1 MAGSGETWTAAVI
14 ALLRYQTANL
24 FRSHRWIFPLI
35 AYALLIS
42 VGGAGSGSRA
52 LADGLD
58 WSAAI
63 LVPVVALLTR
73 SMLTAEPGAARA
85 CVFAARGPWRGQ
97 LATLLTAFAGGAVLG
112 LAGAAYE
119 LATAGHETA
128 LLVPLAVGLGK
139 ALVCALVGS
148 AVGTLFN
155 PPLIRHPAAALLSDP
170 RRCGRGAGV
179 QRLSGQRR
187 AARRRRGDPVRGLA
201 SGAPAAGGG
210 RAGRCV
216 MDRILLAGRP
226 SGGLKRP
233 RRRGRR
239 RFWRPRSQ
247 L

>member
-1 MAGSGETWTAAVI
+1 MI

-35 AYALLIS
+35 TYALLIS
-42 VGGAGSGSRA
+42 VGGAGSGAHATALVRA
-52 LADGLD
+52 RDLADGLD

-85 CVFAARGPWRGQ
+85 CVFAARGPARAQ

-112 LAGAAYE
+112 LAGALYE
-119 LATAGHETA
+119 LVTTGHQTA

-155 PPLIRHPAAALLSDP
+155 PPLIRHPAAALLSTVAAVVVALVSSVSP
-170 RRCGRGAGV
+170 ASAALRGNGATIQSAAWPTGV
-179 QRLSGQRR
+179 PLL
-187 AARRRRGDPVRGLA
+187 AAVALA
-201 SGAPAAGGG
+201 AASWTVS
-210 RAGRCV
+210 CW
-216 MDRILLAGRP
+216 LAGR
-226 SGGLKRP
+226 RAD
-233 RRRGRR
+233 
-239 RFWRPRSQ
+239 
-247 L
+247 

>member
-1 MAGSGETWTAAVI
+1 VI

-128 LLVPLAVGLGK
+128 LLVPLSLGLGK

-155 PPLIRHPAAALLSDP
+155 PPLIRHPAAALLST
-170 RRCGRGAGV
+170 
-179 QRLSGQRR
+179 L
-187 AARRRRGDPVRGLA
+187 AAVVVSLVSSVSPA
-201 SGAPAAGGG
+201 SAALHGGG
-210 RAGRCV
+210 AAIQSTAWPAGLPLLAAVALAAASWTVSCW
-216 MDRILLAGRP
+216 LAGR
-226 SGGLKRP
+226 RAD
-233 RRRGRR
+233 
-239 RFWRPRSQ
+239 
-247 L
+247 